1 MFLKSILYSKS
12 TLDFL
17 YMFLSNVLQKLFGLI
32 RELIIAFFFGTS
44 MLYSNFLLLRIIAD
58 LFSQFTAGNAL
69 KANLLPKLTKIY
81 KEHDNVSLDQVF
93 RFSKSTTIYIFFI
106 TQIIHTFVILLLNVE
121 NNLLFF
127 SLSFILSF
135 SICFNFL
142 NTILLTILQAKGLF
156 LRFSFASTLN
166 SAIFTLLT
174 YPLVSI
180 FSIVGLALSRF
191 FGILSTY
198 LVYLNPMNNS
208 SKGHAIKL
216 NTTDFN
222 IPTLVLGN
230 FANIIIICSRFVAG
244 SSGTNDIAFFMYA
257 IVILNSL
264 LTAVIGNISTI
275 LLRNISINRNHKS
288 LITSLLITCFVG
300 FLMIMLLYFFSY
312 DIVKFIYFRGAF
324 TMHDVQQTSIYLYD
338 LCFGFL
344 LLFVAT
350 ILFQPFL
357 SLSISRT
364 RIFRNRIVIFFIISL
379 LLSSSIVFFDF
390 NPMFKSLFA
399 MYTSSSI
406 VLALSIYS
414 YLIYCRHVD

>member
-106 TQIIHTFVILLLNVE
+106 TQIIHAIVIFLLNVE

-166 SAIFTLLT
+166 SAIFTLLI

-180 FSIVGLALSRF
+180 FSIVGLTLSRF

-208 SKGHAIKL
+208 SNRK
-216 NTTDFN
+216 NT
-222 IPTLVLGN
+222 
-230 FANIIIICSRFVAG
+230 
-244 SSGTNDIAFFMYA
+244 Y
-257 IVILNSL
+257 
-264 LTAVIGNISTI
+264 
-275 LLRNISINRNHKS
+275 
-288 LITSLLITCFVG
+288 
-300 FLMIMLLYFFSY
+300 
-312 DIVKFIYFRGAF
+312 
-324 TMHDVQQTSIYLYD
+324 
-338 LCFGFL
+338 
-344 LLFVAT
+344 
-350 ILFQPFL
+350 
-357 SLSISRT
+357 
-364 RIFRNRIVIFFIISL
+364 
-379 LLSSSIVFFDF
+379 
-390 NPMFKSLFA
+390 
-399 MYTSSSI
+399 
-406 VLALSIYS
+406 
-414 YLIYCRHVD
+414 